1 MQTILSQVAPD
12 TLVNISQLGVAGL
25 MGALWW
31 WERKYSRQR
40 EDELTEAHQR
50 IMEQKEHMDTLV
62 NALEQ
67 NTKAITEFTA
77 VHQQLVTLLQLR
89 ERLDTPQPVRVAS

>member
-1 MQTILSQVAPD
+1 MFTPFTHILAQLAPD

-40 EDELTEAHQR
+40 EDELTAAHLR
-50 IMEQKEHMDTLV
+50 IMEQKEHIDTLLQ
-62 NALEQ
+62 ALEQ
-67 NTKAITEFTA
+67 NTKAIAEFTA

-89 ERLDTPQPVRVAS
+89 EQPPMRAA

>member
-1 MQTILSQVAPD
+1 MLFAQLAPD

-40 EDELTEAHQR
+40 EDELTAAHQR
-50 IMEQKEHMDTLV
+50 IMDQKEHIDTLIQ
-62 NALEQ
+62 ALEQ
-67 NTKAITEFTA
+67 NTKAISEFTA
-77 VHQQLVTLLQLR
+77 VHQQLVALLQLR
-89 ERLDTPQPVRVAS
+89 EQPPMRAA